1 MWPNLTVLKYQD
13 WTYVYIIFPKG
24 FLRLNMENRIS
35 IQIPA
40 EWVNV
45 LLYTCTIWICIYYT
59 NILLLVKCN
68 IIKLNIIINTDTIFN
83 GTE

>member
-40 EWVNV
+40 EWMNV
-45 LLYTCTIWICIYYT
+45 LLYICTIWICIYYV
-59 NILLLVKCN
+59 LLLVKYN
-68 IIKLNIIINTDTIFN
+68 IIKLNIIINTDTVFT